1 MASSLILYRN
11 KSDKNKL
18 DKTLTQI
25 AGPMSVLVKDM
36 INGENPVIE
45 LKGGNYTDC
54 NYAMLDGIYYF
65 VETPTKDNAQ
75 RNILNLYMVDPLMT
89 YNSAIKACDCIIT
102 KQEQSTNSNKYINDG
117 SLVTESKCDNVLLE
131 STQKFDNTTCSYV
144 LTVVGKGV
152 NER

>member
-1 MASSLILYRN
+1 MASSITLYRN
-11 KSDKNKL
+11 TSDKNKL
-18 DKTLTQI
+18 NKTLTQI
-25 AGPMSVLVKDM
+25 AGPMNVLVKDM

-45 LKGGNYTDC
+45 LKGGNYAGC

-75 RNILNLYMVDPLMT
+75 RNILNLYIDPLMT
-89 YNSAIKACDCIIT
+89 YKSAIKACDCVIT
-102 KQEQSTNSNKYINDG
+102 RQQQSANSNKYINDG
-117 SLVTESKCDNVLLE
+117 SLVTESKCENVLLE